1 MAQHSCSL
9 SQSSLGRCSPYTGQ
23 CTPLFQLQRYSS
35 QQRGCSLTPRSSGA
49 PTAGH
54 QARSGGTRYAVRGTF
69 SPARAWRPAVAARL
83 ARTLGIRRTAVCR
96 SRRKCACRREL
107 NSHDAAKPQI
117 SFGSGRW
124 LEAASPMDG
133 TDQIEQPDFSQGRR
147 ERRPVQTRDDTAIG
161 GEMGSAAS
169 LRQPCQR
176 SDEWKTGQLKTSV
189 PSFCKESR
197 PRTRGC
203 GPRCKA
209 PSAMQGSWR
218 TPQTRGTAT
227 ALAVARGGEQNGPHA
242 NTAFPACRTH

>member
-1 MAQHSCSL
+1 MA
-9 SQSSLGRCSPYTGQ
+9 R
-23 CTPLFQLQRYSS
+23 
-35 QQRGCSLTPRSSGA
+35 A
-49 PTAGH
+49 
-54 QARSGGTRYAVRGTF
+54 AVRGTF
-69 SPARAWRPAVAARL
+69 SPTGPSRPAALRRL
-83 ARTLGIRRTAVCR
+83 TPTLGIRRTAVCR

-107 NSHDAAKPQI
+107 NSRDAAKPQI

-147 ERRPVQTRDDTAIG
+147 ERRPVQTHEDAARG
-161 GEMGSAAS
+161 GEVGSAAS

-189 PSFCKESR
+189 PSVAKESR
-197 PRTRGC
+197 PRTHGC

-227 ALAVARGGEQNGPHA
+227 ALAVARGGKQNGQHA